1 MSKTS
6 AERQSK
12 YRQRNIRDVEATK
25 SRLSIVISDHAM
37 LALRRLAKHNSCTQV
52 ALLERL
58 LLEEQR
64 KILDGMTDKEAIAFH
79 DSVTV

>member
-1 MSKTS
+1 MGKTS
-6 AERQSK
+6 TERQHE

-37 LALRRLAKHNSCTQV
+37 LALKRLAKHAGCTQV
-52 ALLERL
+52 ALLERV
-58 LLEEQR
+58 LLEEQGR
-64 KILDGMTDKEAIAFH
+64 ILDEMTDKEAIAFH

>member
-1 MSKTS
+1 MGKTS
-6 AERQSK
+6 AERQNK

-25 SRLSIVISDHAM
+25 SRLSIIISDHSI
-37 LALRRLAKHNSCTQV
+37 LALRRLAKHYGCTQV

-64 KILDGMTDKEAIAFH
+64 KTIDGMTDKEAIAFH